1 MPEQFWARSP
11 DTYRKATRVGG
22 GISIAAEPAIVPSLI
37 GFTEAPLMNHPVPLG
52 KREFVFKHPKL
63 GERRVTVTIRADSVA
78 SVSVD
83 MDRAK

>member
-1 MPEQFWARSP
+1 
-11 DTYRKATRVGG
+11 
-22 GISIAAEPAIVPSLI
+22 
-37 GFTEAPLMNHPVPLG
+37 MNHPVPLG